1 MGHIHR
7 LIAFDLDG
15 TLVDSRRDL
24 AESANQLITEL
35 GGAPLPEDT
44 IGRMVGEGAALL
56 VRRALTASGIGDA
69 PGALPRFLEIY
80 DGRLLNHTRAYD
92 GVAEAV
98 AVARR
103 HAHVA
108 VLTNKP
114 AGPSERILDGLGL
127 RGLFDEVVGGDGPL
141 PRKPDPAALVALMER
156 ARASAPNTLLVGDSV
171 IDHETARRASSR
183 CCLVAYGF
191 GYATFPAEQLTGE
204 EWIAAGTSELCEIID
219 RFLQGGPEG
228 PPLHNSFRAAG

>member
-1 MGHIHR
+1 VGHVHR

-15 TLVDSRRDL
+15 TLIDSRRDL
-24 AESANQLITEL
+24 AESANQLITAL
-35 GGAPLPEDT
+35 DGVPLPEDD

-56 VRRALTASGIGDA
+56 VHRALAAAGIGDT

-98 AVARR
+98 GAARR
-103 HAHVA
+103 NARVA

-114 AGPSERILDGLGL
+114 GGPTERILAGLGL

-141 PRKPDPAALVALMER
+141 PRKPDPAALLALMER
-156 ARASAPNTLLVGDSV
+156 AGATGANTLLVGDSP
-171 IDHETARRASSR
+171 IDRETARRASSR

-191 GYATFPAEQLTGE
+191 GYATFPTEQLTGE
-204 EWIAAGTSELCEIID
+204 EWIAADPPELAAIIE
-219 RFLQGGPEG
+219 RFTA
-228 PPLHNSFRAAG
+228 AAG

>member
-56 VRRALTASGIGDA
+56 VRRALTAAGIGDV
-69 PGALPRFLEIY
+69 PGTRSAALSRFLEVY
-80 DGRLLNHTRAYD
+80 DSRLLNHTRPYE
-92 GVAEAV
+92 GVADAV
-98 AVARR
+98 LMARQR
-103 HAHVA
+103 ARVV

-114 AGPSERILDGLGL
+114 AGASERILEGLGL
-127 RGLFDEVVGGDGPL
+127 RGLFAEVVGGDGPL

-156 ARASAPNTLLVGDSV
+156 AGAIASNTLLVGDSP
-171 IDHETARRASSR
+171 IDHHTARRASSR
-183 CCLVAYGF
+183 CCMAAYGF

-204 EWIAAGTSELCEIID
+204 EWIAADPLDLPAIIEQ
-219 RFLQGGPEG
+219 FTVASG
-228 PPLHNSFRAAG
+228 

>member
-1 MGHIHR
+1 VGHVLR

-24 AESANQLITEL
+24 AESANQLIAEL

-56 VRRALTASGIGDA
+56 VRRALTAAGIGDV
-69 PGALPRFLEIY
+69 PGAMSAALSRFLEVY
-80 DGRLLNHTRAYD
+80 DSRLLNHTRPYD
-92 GVAEAV
+92 GVADAV
-98 AVARR
+98 LVARR
-103 HAHVA
+103 HARVV

-114 AGPSERILDGLGL
+114 AGASERILVGLGL

-141 PRKPDPAALVALMER
+141 PRKPDPAAFVALMNR
-156 ARASAPNTLLVGDSV
+156 AGATASNTLLVGDSA
-171 IDHETARRASSR
+171 IDHHTARRASSR
-183 CCLVAYGF
+183 CCMAAYGY

-204 EWIAAGTSELCEIID
+204 EWIATDAQELVGIVKQ
-219 RFLQGGPEG
+219 FA
-228 PPLHNSFRAAG
+228 AAG